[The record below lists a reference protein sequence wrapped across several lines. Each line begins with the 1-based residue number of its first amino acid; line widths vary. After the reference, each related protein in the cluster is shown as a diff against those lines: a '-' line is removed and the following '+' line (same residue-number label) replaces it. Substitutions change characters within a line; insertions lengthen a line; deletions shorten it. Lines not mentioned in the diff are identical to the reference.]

1 MILFQLFG
9 WLFLI
14 LGAIGIVLP
23 VWPTTG
29 FWILAALCFARSSP
43 KTRDW
48 IYSRPGVGP
57 VVEDFVE
64 HGRLSRK
71 AKIGAVVGMT
81 IAMGICTYT
90 LWGRPIMLYSAIGL
104 IAIGMIVVTTRPEG
118 QA

>member
-1 MILFQLFG
+1 MILFLVLG

-14 LGAIGIVLP
+14 LGAIGIVVP

-57 VVEDFVE
+57 VVQDFVD

-71 AKIGAVVGMT
+71 AKIGAIFGMI
-81 IAMGICTYT
+81 IAVGICAYT
-90 LWGRPIMLYSAIGL
+90 LWDRPILLCLALGL
-104 IAIGMIVVTTRPEG
+104 IAIGMIVVATRRET
-118 QA
+118 